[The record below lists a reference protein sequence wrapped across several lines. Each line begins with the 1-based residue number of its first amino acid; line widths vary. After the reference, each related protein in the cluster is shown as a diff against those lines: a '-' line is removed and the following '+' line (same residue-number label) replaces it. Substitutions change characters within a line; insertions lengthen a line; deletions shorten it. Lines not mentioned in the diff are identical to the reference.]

1 MPPGY
6 LACHLQD
13 SHVPLLIYAPG
24 LTKEGRFKP
33 GVYPQPCGQPDVF
46 PTLATLAGI
55 PFRYTGMGR
64 NLFDPDTRRD
74 ARQFVA
80 GNNEAFMRLVEDG
93 YCYITEAEEALY
105 RLDDPDG
112 RNLLAEEPERAAGC
126 GVSRQ
131 IISIYPST
139 CCIITKKQH
148 PGCGRPPLTSALPG
162 NSPRGPTYGVP
173 HAVERRADPPRMP
186 DS

>member
-1 MPPGY
+1 M
-6 LACHLQD
+6 LFR
-13 SHVPLLIYAPG
+13 S
-24 LTKEGRFKP
+24 FKP

-112 RNLLAEEPERAAGC
+112 RNLLAEEPERAAGM
-126 GVSRQ
+126 RRFAADYFN
-131 IISIYPST
+131 ISKYLLYNN
-139 CCIITKKQH
+139 KKSNIRDAE
-148 PGCGRPPLTSALPG
+148 GRP
-162 NSPRGPTYGVP
+162 
-173 HAVERRADPPRMP
+173 
-186 DS
+186 